1 MNAVK
6 QVRQIGLF
14 LLFTGLELIP
24 IFDLL
29 SDWAFVLLLRGLGLE
44 GILARQQSAKLLS
57 LANQWP
63 CASAR

>member
-24 IFDLL
+24 IFDLF

-57 LANQWP
+57 LASQWP